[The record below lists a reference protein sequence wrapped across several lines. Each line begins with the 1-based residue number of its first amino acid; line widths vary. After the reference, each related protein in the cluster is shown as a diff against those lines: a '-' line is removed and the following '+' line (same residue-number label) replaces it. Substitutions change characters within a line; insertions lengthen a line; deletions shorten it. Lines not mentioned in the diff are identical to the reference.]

1 MGHVQA
7 YLKTLILNTFCL
19 LMQGPK
25 SPNNYWKGPL
35 PSSCI
40 NTNKPKIT
48 PQAPRVMTEV
58 EEIA

>member
-1 MGHVQA
+1 
-7 YLKTLILNTFCL
+7 
-19 LMQGPK
+19 MQGPK
-25 SPNNYWKGPL
+25 SPNNYWEGPL